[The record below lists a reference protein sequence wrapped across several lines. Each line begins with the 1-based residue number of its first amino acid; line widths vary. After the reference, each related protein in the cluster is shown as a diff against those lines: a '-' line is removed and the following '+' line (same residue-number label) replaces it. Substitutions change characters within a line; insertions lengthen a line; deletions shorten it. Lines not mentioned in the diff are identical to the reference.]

1 MCRIL
6 QTRISVPSQVL
17 SSRARVPSPPPQ
29 PRFVVPS
36 YRGCTQHRWSQP
48 EFHLHCSRLDE
59 TFALPLSSIVTTGK
73 M

>member
-6 QTRISVPSQVL
+6 QTRISAPSQVL

-36 YRGCTQHRWSQP
+36 YRGCTGGSHQTRPPEVGAPGFHCVEITFFIDIIKHR
-48 EFHLHCSRLDE
+48 H
-59 TFALPLSSIVTTGK
+59 
-73 M
+73 